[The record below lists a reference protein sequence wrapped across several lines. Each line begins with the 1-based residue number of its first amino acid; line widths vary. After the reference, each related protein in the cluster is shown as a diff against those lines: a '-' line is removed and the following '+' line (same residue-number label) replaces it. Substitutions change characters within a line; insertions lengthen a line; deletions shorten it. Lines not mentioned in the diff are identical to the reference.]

1 MGRHRAL
8 SERARHLPRLLAVP
22 CILAGAAGVSLAAA
36 TPASART
43 QGAIHSIPVGFEL
56 PPAAHTY
63 RLSQVRSEAPK
74 GVRPPGSDLPRW
86 TDTPSSIDSTRVAST
101 NWAGYIAAGSGYTA
115 VEGQWTVP
123 TVTPA
128 KSPHVVATW
137 VGIGGGTQTTSSLI
151 QTGTTVTTVNR
162 STTYSAWIELIP
174 APSVF
179 VHTVHPGDHM
189 IGVVEERS
197 ADRWRVG
204 IEDVTAGWT
213 VETTTVSYALTS
225 GLTAEWITERPTT
238 GTTGALLTLA
248 DFGSTRFHDLSVNK
262 SATQTTLDSADMY
275 ATTGTLLAY
284 PGPLGASTTGSF
296 TDYYAGTSSPTSTSS
311 TSSPSVPTPAAPAPT
326 VTSVAP
332 RTGPTSGGT
341 TVTVSGT
348 HFTGSTA
355 VTFGSTAAAGFR
367 VTSSTRITATAPA
380 GTGTVDI
387 TVTTPGGTSAVVGTG
402 QFTYR
407 IQPTS
412 TRIYGQTAD
421 ATAAAELEHQ
431 FPATTGS
438 CPASRAVVLATDEH
452 YPDAL
457 SSAYLARDLGTGT
470 LLTPT
475 GSLSAPARGAIV
487 DEGIDHVYVVG
498 GPYAVSTT
506 VASTIEAM
514 QATECGG
521 GPGTGQAVQVTR
533 VWGRTEYGT
542 AAQVATSVPSTR
554 VGTLDL
560 SGAYAGGG
568 AFDRTGGAE
577 SAAAPPGTPR
587 TAIVATG
594 QSFQDAEAASAL
606 AYADSLPIL
615 LTTSAALSPQAQH
628 ALGTLAIRQ
637 VIVMGGQLAVSDT
650 VVAQLV
656 GMGVSVLRVSGTTYS
671 GTAAELATLE
681 MQPAP
686 DGAGWTTSSV
696 AVARGDSYSD
706 GIAGAVVA
714 ADGPAA
720 THPEPLLLTVD
731 PGTVGTTLTSF
742 LESDAAPEG
751 VRHLTILG
759 GPLAVSPAVVTAMLA
774 DLAAGA

>member
-1 MGRHRAL
+1 MGQQRAL
-8 SERARHLPRLLAVP
+8 STRARHLPRLLAVA
-22 CILAGAAGVSLAAA
+22 CILVVAAGVSLAAA

-43 QGAIHSIPVGFEL
+43 REAIHSMAIGFEL

-74 GVRPPGSDLPRW
+74 GVHPPGSDLPRW
-86 TDTPSSIDSTRVAST
+86 IDTPSSTDSTRVSST
-101 NWAGYIAAGSGYTA
+101 NWAGYVAAGSGYTA

-128 KSPHVVATW
+128 RSLHVVATW
-137 VGIGGGTQTTSSLI
+137 VGIGGGTRTTSSLI

-189 IGVVEERS
+189 IGVVEELS

-204 IEDVTAGWT
+204 IEDVTAGWM

-225 GLTAEWITERPTT
+225 GLTAEWITERPLTA
-238 GTTGALLTLA
+238 TTGALLTLA

-262 SATQTTLDSADMY
+262 SATQAALDSAYMY
-275 ATTGTLLAY
+275 GTTGTLLAY
-284 PGPLGASTTGSF
+284 PGPLETSTTGNF
-296 TDYYAGTSSPTSTSS
+296 TDYYAGTSSSTTTPSA
-311 TSSPSVPTPAAPAPT
+311 SVPTPAAPAPT
-326 VTSVAP
+326 VTSVDP
-332 RTGPTSGGT
+332 RTGPTRGGT
-341 TVTVSGT
+341 AVTVSGA

-367 VTSSTRITATAPA
+367 VTSSTRITATSPP
-380 GTGTVDI
+380 GTGTVDV
-387 TVTTPGGTSAVVGTG
+387 TVTTPGGTSAVEGTD

-407 IQPTS
+407 VQPTY

-431 FPATTGS
+431 FPATTGT
-438 CPASRAVVLATDEH
+438 CPASREVVLATDEN

-457 SSAYLARDLGTGT
+457 SSAYLARYLGTGT

-475 GSLSAPARGAIV
+475 GSLSAPAKDAII

-498 GPYAVSTT
+498 GPDAVSKT
-506 VASTIEAM
+506 VVSTIEAM
-514 QATECGG
+514 QATSCGG
-521 GPGTGQAVQVTR
+521 GAGTGQAVQVTR
-533 VWGRTEYGT
+533 IWGETEEDT

-568 AFDRTGGAE
+568 SFDRTGGAE
-577 SAAAPPGTPR
+577 SVTAPTGTPR

-594 QSFQDAEAASAL
+594 QSFQDAEAASSL
-606 AYADSLPIL
+606 AYGDSLPIL
-615 LTTSAALSPQAQH
+615 LTTSVVLSPQVQH

-637 VIVMGGQLAVSDT
+637 VIVMGGQLAVSNA
-650 VVAQLV
+650 VVAQLE
-656 GMGVSVLRVSGTTYS
+656 GMGVSVLRVSGATYS
-671 GTAAELATLE
+671 GTAVELATLE
-681 MQPAP
+681 LQRAP
-686 DGAGWTTSSV
+686 DGAGWTTTSSV

-731 PGTVGTTLTSF
+731 PDTVGTTLTSF
-742 LESDAAPEG
+742 LETYAAPEG